1 MIKLALALTCTTVAI
16 ASATIGQPSQPVT
29 IRVGRLIDGRGGS
42 QQNVVIRLNGS
53 KIAGI
58 DKTNGPVTYDLSN
71 YTLLPGFID
80 VHVHILWHFDANGRF
95 AQGTPEERVQ
105 AGVENAKVTVM
116 NGFTTVQSVGEPGD
130 LTLRKKLQDEN
141 LPGPRILTSVRQ
153 INEYSRPPSGQ
164 PGQGQP
170 GQAQRGQGQRGQ
182 GQRGQGQQGA
192 PRPLSTPDDLR
203 AAVREAKSA
212 GADLIKLFASA
223 SIREGGKQ
231 TMTDEQLQAVCGEA
245 HALGMRTLV
254 HAHSAESITSS
265 VVAGCKEI
273 EHGAFANDEVLKLM
287 ANHGVYFDPNIGL
300 VLQNYLENRAKYQGI
315 GNYNDEGFAAMEKAI
330 PLNYEMFKKAL
341 ATPNLKIVYGTDAV
355 AGAHGRNIE
364 EAVVR
369 VQKGGQKPM
378 DAIVSLTSLSAE
390 SLGMKETI
398 GAVAPGLEADLVAVD
413 GDPIADI
420 TALRKVVFVMRG
432 GTVYRSPAS
441 R

>member
-1 MIKLALALTCTTVAI
+1 MIKLALALTCATVVL
-16 ASATIGQPSQPVT
+16 ASVAIGQPSQPVT
-29 IRVGRLIDGRGGS
+29 IRVGRLIDGHGGS
-42 QQNVVIRLNGS
+42 QQNVVISLNGS

-58 DKTNGPVTYDLSN
+58 SKATGPVTYDLSK

-95 AQGTPEERVQ
+95 AQRDTPEERLR

-116 NGFTTVQSVGEPGD
+116 NGFTTVQSVGEAAD

-153 INEYSRPPSGQ
+153 INEYSRAPSE
-164 PGQGQP
+164 
-170 GQAQRGQGQRGQ
+170 QRGEGQRGQ
-182 GQRGQGQQGA
+182 GQRGQGQPGA
-192 PRPLSTPDDLR
+192 QRPLSTPDELR
-203 AAVREAKSA
+203 EAVREAKSA

-223 SIREGGKQ
+223 SIRVGGKQ

-254 HAHSAESITSS
+254 HAHSAESITAS
-265 VVAGCKEI
+265 VIAGCKEI
-273 EHGAFANDEVLKLM
+273 EHGVFANDEVLKLM

-315 GNYNDEGFAAMEKAI
+315 GNYDDEGFAAMEKAI

-364 EAVVR
+364 EAIVR

-378 DAIVSLTSLSAE
+378 DAIVSLTSISAE
-390 SLGMKETI
+390 SLGMQSAI
-398 GAVAPGLEADLVAVD
+398 GAVAPGLDADLVAVD

-432 GTVYRSPAS
+432 GNVYRSPAS